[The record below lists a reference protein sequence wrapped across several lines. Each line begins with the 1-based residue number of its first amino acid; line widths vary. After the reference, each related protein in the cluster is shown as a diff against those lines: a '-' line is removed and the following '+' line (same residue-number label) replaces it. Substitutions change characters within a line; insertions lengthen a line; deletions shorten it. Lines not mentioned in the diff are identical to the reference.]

1 MTARIGVLA
10 AVLVLGGLVAGCGD
24 ADRKGPAG
32 EPGQL
37 ALKDLGEFL
46 KNLPAD
52 APLPDRTRLFRD
64 RFAALETEIG
74 KVVVGQP
81 EVVRGTL
88 TALFVGGHV
97 LLEGVPGLGKTLLVR
112 TLAQAL
118 DLSFNRVQF
127 TPDLMPADI
136 IGTNIISEAPDG
148 KRVFSFQPGPLF
160 AQIVLADE
168 INRATP
174 KTQSAL
180 LEAMQEHSITVGGT
194 MHRLQE
200 PFFVMATQN
209 PIEQEGTY
217 PLPEAQLDRFFFKL
231 IVNYSGREEM
241 ATILD
246 RTTRGEWPQPE
257 RVMTGEEI
265 RQWQQLVR
273 EVLVAPPV
281 QDYAIRLV
289 LATHPQGE
297 FATAE
302 ANKYIRRGASPR
314 GAQAIVLAGKVR
326 ALLEGRYN
334 VSFEDIRRVYLPALR
349 HRVLLNFEAQAENIP
364 SDTVLAQILNE
375 VKEKPADLVKPVPA

>member
-1 MTARIGVLA
+1 MSSA
-10 AVLVLGGLVAGCGD
+10 ASMQRRA
-24 ADRKGPAG
+24 
-32 EPGQL
+32 EQ
-37 ALKDLGEFL
+37 
-46 KNLPAD
+46 
-52 APLPDRTRLFRD
+52 FRD
-64 RFAALETEIG
+64 AYARMQTEIG
-74 KVVVGQP
+74 KVIVGHT
-81 EVVRGTL
+81 EIVHGVL
-88 TALFVGGHV
+88 TCLFVGGHT

-112 TLAQAL
+112 TLSQVL
-118 DLSFNRVQF
+118 DLAFNRIQF

-136 IGTNIISEAPDG
+136 IGTNIISESQDG

-180 LEAMQEHSITVGGT
+180 LEAMQEHSVTVGGT
-194 MHRLQE
+194 IHRLKE

-231 IVNYSGREEM
+231 LVNYSNRQEI
-241 ATILD
+241 ATILE
-246 RTTRGEWPQPE
+246 RTTRGETPQPE
-257 RVMTGEEI
+257 KVMDGEEI
-265 RQWQQLVR
+265 RQWQQLIR

-297 FATAE
+297 FATPDT
-302 ANKYIRRGASPR
+302 NKYIRCGASPR
-314 GAQAIVLAGKVR
+314 AAQALVLAGKVR

-349 HRVLLNFEAQAENIP
+349 HRLLLNFEAQAENIA
-364 SDTVLAQILNE
+364 SDTVLAQVLNE
-375 VKEKPADLVKPVPA
+375 VQEKTADILTAVRA

>member
-1 MTARIGVLA
+1 MSSAATMQQRANDFRHAYGRVQREISKVIVGHADIVHGVLT
-10 AVLVLGGLVAGCGD
+10 C
-24 ADRKGPAG
+24 
-32 EPGQL
+32 
-37 ALKDLGEFL
+37 
-46 KNLPAD
+46 
-52 APLPDRTRLFRD
+52 
-64 RFAALETEIG
+64 
-74 KVVVGQP
+74 
-81 EVVRGTL
+81 
-88 TALFVGGHV
+88 LFVGGHA

-112 TLAQAL
+112 TLSEVL
-118 DLSFNRVQF
+118 DLHFNRIQF
-127 TPDLMPADI
+127 TPDLMPSDI
-136 IGTNIISEAPDG
+136 IGTNIITDTPDG

-168 INRATP
+168 VNRATP

-180 LEAMQEHSITVGGT
+180 LEAMQEHSVTVGGT
-194 MHRLQE
+194 IHRLKE

-231 IVNYSGREEM
+231 VINYSGREEM

-246 RTTRGEWPQPE
+246 RTTRGEWPKAE
-257 RVMTGEEI
+257 KVMDGKEI
-265 RQWQQLVR
+265 QQWQQLVR

-297 FATAE
+297 FATSDT
-302 ANKYIRRGASPR
+302 NKYIRCGASPR
-314 GAQAIVLAGKVR
+314 GAQALVLAGKVR

-349 HRVLLNFEAQAENIP
+349 HRLILNFEAQAENIA
-364 SDTVLAQILNE
+364 SDTILTDILNE
-375 VKEKPADLVKPVPA
+375 VNEKAPELAGVK